1 MRLTR
6 FAAIALSASALVAV
20 SAPFAAHAA
29 TEHPAAHDTLAAAAP
44 SVAVYSCTNQ
54 PQVRPSTYDQFCDGS
69 GYFTGLHW
77 STWNASIAAATGV
90 QYLNNCTPNCAA
102 GKFSHRTVDLIFWR
116 SLPVKGHP
124 GERGYSQM
132 TVLYPGA
139 RLPGS
144 PGGSGNTYTQA
155 PPGAFPGEF

>member
-29 TEHPAAHDTLAAAAP
+29 TEHPAAHDTLAAATP

-77 STWNASIAAATGV
+77 STWNASIAAATGGLRSNAIPTTYAV
-90 QYLNNCTPNCAA
+90 NGTRRSCNNLSRRHAPTRAP
-102 GKFSHRTVDLIFWR
+102 
-116 SLPVKGHP
+116 
-124 GERGYSQM
+124 YS
-132 TVLYPGA
+132 
-139 RLPGS
+139 
-144 PGGSGNTYTQA
+144 
-155 PPGAFPGEF
+155 